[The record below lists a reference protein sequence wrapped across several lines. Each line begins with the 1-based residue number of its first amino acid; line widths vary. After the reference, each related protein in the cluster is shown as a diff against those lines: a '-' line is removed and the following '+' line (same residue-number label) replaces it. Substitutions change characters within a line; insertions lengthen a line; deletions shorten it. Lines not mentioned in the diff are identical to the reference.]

1 MIESWENEIVRK
13 KDLIDWIDRVV
24 TAYEDLQELYRGSKD
39 CTEVIATLS
48 AVADHVHW
56 MKPYDSNDI
65 SYRGTRMYEERL
77 GESERK

>member
-1 MIESWENEIVRK
+1 MGESWENEVVRK

-24 TAYEDLQELYRGSKD
+24 TVYEDLQEFYRGNKD

-56 MKPYDSNDI
+56 MKPYD
-65 SYRGTRMYEERL
+65 GKVEE
-77 GESERK
+77 